1 MNNLSVRVYFIFEL
15 LTKFYSDLLHWKF
28 WTTEERN
35 QSRTT
40 PQKSLTVSAQ
50 VSNKIRQTR
59 FIYLCR
65 QLFIQDLE
73 NVLFFRIY
81 NSNYSSWNNT
91 GIQWPI
97 QLITEANDSV
107 ALLHFLWL
115 GNITLFKADNLHLE
129 DVQKSLH
136 RFNVSEKCFT
146 NMLLVKWI
154 LIYLVTQ
161 WWSPVV
167 TWASSKS

>member
-97 QLITEANDSV
+97 QLITEADDSV

-115 GNITLFKADNLHLE
+115 GNITLFKADNPHLE

-136 RFNVSEKCFT
+136 RFNVSEKCFHKHVSCKMNINLPGNAVMKSRC
-146 NMLLVKWI
+146 NMGFK
-154 LIYLVTQ
+154 
-161 WWSPVV
+161 
-167 TWASSKS
+167 